1 MGTICA
7 AVIMGLIAIG
17 TTIVEGVMSSNAQD
31 DAQKEARSLYSQ
43 QRIAEQR
50 QQNIENKSAKRS
62 LALSQRALDFN
73 QGMLQQDMAQKE
85 IEKQDLI
92 KQNKRE
98 SFMQGL
104 SGINENKDQ
113 SLLFRQNAA
122 ARWGGNA

>member
-1 MGTICA
+1 MSIA
-7 AVIMGLIAIG
+7 AVVIMGLISIG
-17 TTIVEGVMSSNAQD
+17 TAIIEGEMSSNEQDSAQR
-31 DAQKEARSLYSQ
+31 EARDLYNQ
-43 QRIAEQR
+43 QRKAEQR
-50 QQNIENKSAKRS
+50 QRNIENRSARRS
-62 LALSQRALDFN
+62 LDLSQRALDFD

-85 IEKQDLI
+85 TEKQDLI

>member
-1 MGTICA
+1 MSICA
-7 AVIMGLIAIG
+7 AIITGLIAIG
-17 TTIVEGVMSSNAQD
+17 ATVAEGVLSSNAQD
-31 DAQKEARSLYSQ
+31 DAQKEARKLYNQ
-43 QRIAEQR
+43 QRLTEQR
-50 QQNIENKSAKRS
+50 QQNIENRNARRS
-62 LALSQRALDFN
+62 LALSQRALDFD

-85 IEKQDLI
+85 AEKQDLI

>member
-1 MGTICA
+1 MSICA
-7 AVIMGLIAIG
+7 AVIMGLIAVG
-17 TTIVEGVMSSNAQD
+17 TAVVEGVMSSNAQD

-50 QQNIENKSAKRS
+50 QRNIENKSAKRS

-85 IEKQDLI
+85 TEKQDLI
-92 KQNKRE
+92 KQSKHE
-98 SFMQGL
+98 SFMRGL